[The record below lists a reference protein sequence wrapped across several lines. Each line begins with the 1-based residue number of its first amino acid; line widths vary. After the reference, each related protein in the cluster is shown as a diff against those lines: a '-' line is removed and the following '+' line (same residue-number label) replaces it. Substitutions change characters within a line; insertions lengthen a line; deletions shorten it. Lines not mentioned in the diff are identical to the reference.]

1 MIYYWMLINKFNS
14 NVSLFKVVNF
24 NKKLLILGFEIAVTS
39 KSISFDCIRNL
50 GITNHQSSL
59 KESMCLSGKGRKN
72 YYHGFKVFYLTDII
86 IITGIR
92 FSNY

>member
-39 KSISFDCIRNL
+39 KSISFD
-50 GITNHQSSL
+50 
-59 KESMCLSGKGRKN
+59 
-72 YYHGFKVFYLTDII
+72 
-86 IITGIR
+86 
-92 FSNY
+92 